1 MENPCDGISLGSC
14 FVEAESILKTSSA
27 CPDRCSKL
35 CEMKTNCEF
44 WRALWA
50 APSFVDQCTVNC
62 PDGWTLARSSCYF
75 LSTEIIS
82 PFTEAVHSVQFCH
95 SLDSTLVEVNTE
107 VENAIV
113 VALAE
118 EALAIDNNIVCD
130 FWMGGVRTEDG
141 TWRWQSGDPMDCTNW
156 CEHCPDTGKKGQDC
170 SQLLQNG
177 NPGTLDTFYCARETI
192 NGSGNGSRSE
202 NGVICEKNLDK

>member
-1 MENPCDGISLGSC
+1 MSSGEPYGLLLLLLTNALLIVLMDGPWQEVPAISSQQKSYL
-14 FVEAESILKTSSA
+14 L
-27 CPDRCSKL
+27 
-35 CEMKTNCEF
+35 
-44 WRALWA
+44 
-50 APSFVDQCTVNC
+50 
-62 PDGWTLARSSCYF
+62 
-75 LSTEIIS
+75 
-82 PFTEAVHSVQFCH
+82 FTEADHSVQFCH
-95 SLDSTLVEVNTE
+95 SLDSTLAEVNTE

-130 FWMGGVRTEDG
+130 FWMGGVSTEDG